1 MCLVSQ
7 ERVSTSSV
15 VWCGVVWCD
24 VVWFV
29 SLWCGLLVC
38 VVLCCVVLCCVV
50 LCCVVSFLYCFL
62 PCSTAVRHF
71 FLRRHVQLSTH
82 LVNRH
87 NISPSFST
95 SQYLSFKF

>member
-1 MCLVSQ
+1 MLVCG
-7 ERVSTSSV
+7 V
-15 VWCGVVWCD
+15 VWCGVLVCVVVWCG
-24 VVWFV
+24 VLVCLCVCLCV
-29 SLWCGLLVC
+29 SVCC

-71 FLRRHVQLSTH
+71 FSRRHVQLSTH

-87 NISPSFST
+87 NILPSFST